1 MFDAYVRTSA
11 LEVAQLQPEHC
22 FSEVDTDDVNVE
34 ALQAPNALKGT
45 TEWIIPASRIITLAW
60 EWSYDREARQ
70 VLADWE
76 SLRTNLMITHNGGID
91 QGPTITQWMVEALM
105 SKVGWDT
112 QVLEAVLPPSL
123 H

>member
-11 LEVAQLQPEHC
+11 LEVAQLRPEHC
-22 FSEVDTDDVNVE
+22 FSEVDADDALE
-34 ALQAPNALKGT
+34 AMRASNALKGT
-45 TEWIIPASRIITLAW
+45 TEWIIPASRTITLAW

-112 QVLEAVLPPSL
+112 QVLEAVLPPSV